1 MFEAQRRGNLSDQQK
16 QQMSRMENGLR
27 CMDMSILKL
36 DETLAII
43 RDMYLSLV
51 CFNKITPI
59 LFIIW
64 YIKKNDEKKNTFLGW
79 WTTEKVWCQ
88 QIQKTN

>member
-1 MFEAQRRGNLSDQQK
+1 MQSLYEAQRRGNLSDQQK

-51 CFNKITPI
+51 CFNKFTPI
-59 LFIIW
+59 LFII
-64 YIKKNDEKKNTFLGW
+64 
-79 WTTEKVWCQ
+79 
-88 QIQKTN
+88 